1 MKIVQPIDNVMTRL
15 TLDHM
20 DLSPKA
26 RRIIDGTDINSMY
39 DLFGGME
46 TPEEVEDFIDSY
58 FEED

>member
-1 MKIVQPIDNVMTRL
+1 MRSVQPIDNVMTRL

-20 DLSPKA
+20 DLSKKA
-26 RRIIDGTDINSMY
+26 RRIIAGTDTNMMY
-39 DLFGGME
+39 ELFGGME

>member
-1 MKIVQPIDNVMTRL
+1 MKTAQPIDNVMTRL

-20 DLSPKA
+20 DLSKKA
-26 RRIIDGTDINSMY
+26 RRIIDGTDINMMAE
-39 DLFGGME
+39 LFGGME